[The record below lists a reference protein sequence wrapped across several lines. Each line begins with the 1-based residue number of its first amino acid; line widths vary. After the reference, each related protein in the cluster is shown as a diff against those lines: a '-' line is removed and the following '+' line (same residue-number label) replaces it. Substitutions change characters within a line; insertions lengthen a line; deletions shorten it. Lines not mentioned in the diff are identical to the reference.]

1 MSSSPISKLTWATM
15 LFPLALVLFEFAV
28 YLGNDLVQPAMLA
41 ITRDFNVSSSWAPSS
56 MSFYLLGGGCIAWLM
71 GPLADRIG
79 RKKVLVGGAVFFA
92 ITCLLILLTQNI
104 QSFLSL
110 RFLQGMGLTV
120 ISAVGYAAIQENFEE
135 RSAVKVM
142 AIMGNMTLFAPLL
155 GPIIGAFLIEHV
167 SWHWGFVGIAMLAL
181 LGALGL
187 KVAMPKDTPEKLVK
201 QPMSTIW
208 ADFKKVFSNQQFLI
222 MTSAL
227 PLACLPIMLWIAL
240 SPVMLVEYLG
250 LSSTQYGLAQIPV
263 LGALILGSL
272 VLVKI
277 VDRYPLGQTIHFG
290 LPMMLVG
297 AVIIVAGL
305 FLPDYFLYCLII
317 GMTIMSF
324 GEGMCFSVMYRLAM
338 MSSDISKGTV
348 ASAMSMLMMFSYF
361 IVLEGSRILFEI
373 YHLTAFAVCCLVL
386 ILLWFTLPRRMLI
399 DILPPLSRCSSGD
412 SKSKCS

>member
-28 YLGNDLVQPAMLA
+28 YLGNDLVQPAMLGV
-41 ITRDFNVSSSWAPSS
+41 TRDFNVSSSWAPSS

-71 GPLADRIG
+71 GPLSDRIG
-79 RKKVLVGGAVFFA
+79 RKKVLVGGALFFTV
-92 ITCLLILLTQNI
+92 TCLLILLTQNI
-104 QSFLSL
+104 QSFLGL

-155 GPIIGAFLIEHV
+155 GPIIGAFLIDHV
-167 SWHWGFVGIAMLAL
+167 SWHWGFVGIAVLAL

-187 KVAMPKDTPEKLVK
+187 KVAMPQDQPEKLIK
-201 QPMSTIW
+201 QPMNTIW
-208 ADFKKVFSNQQFLI
+208 HDFKKVFSNKQFLI

-263 LGALILGSL
+263 LGALILGSV

-277 VDRYPLGQTIHFG
+277 VDRYPLGQTVHFG

-297 AVIIVAGL
+297 ALIIIAGL
-305 FLPDYFLYCLII
+305 FLADYFLWCLII
-317 GMTIMSF
+317 GMTVMSF
-324 GEGMCFSVMYRLAM
+324 GEGICFSVLYRLAM
-338 MSSDISKGTV
+338 MSSDVSKGTV

-361 IVLEGSRILFEI
+361 IVLEGSRILFEM
-373 YHLTAFAVCCLVL
+373 YHMTAFAVCCLVL
-386 ILLWFTLPRRMLI
+386 ILAWFTLPRMMLNKVMQQRKN
-399 DILPPLSRCSSGD
+399 S
-412 SKSKCS
+412 